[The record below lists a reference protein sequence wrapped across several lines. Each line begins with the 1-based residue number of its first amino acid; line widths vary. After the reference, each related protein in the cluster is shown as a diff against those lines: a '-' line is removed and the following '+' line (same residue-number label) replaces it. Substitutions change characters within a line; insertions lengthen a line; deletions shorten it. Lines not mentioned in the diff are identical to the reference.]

1 MNAVWCQRNRVIA
14 DRLTSAIPAQA
25 TGRRIN
31 RASRSRSS
39 SARPHWAIP
48 KLTAARVGGFRFE
61 TCAPFKPTMLGD
73 GGLAADR
80 GLAPGYQAGRDT
92 RRAPRSAYLQRM
104 PEVPLSMVIVT
115 VEPGATL
122 VPALGVWPITCP
134 GAMHRA
140 VCWMRVKSPT
150 AVSSRVAWA
159 AVSPSRSGT
168 VTAGPREMV
177 RFTGDP
183 AGSTVPAG
191 EFWSITI
198 PALNGLATR
207 VTVPT
212 TSPDP
217 ARWPATSPS
226 STPITGG
233 TVVVGTT
240 RRTITF
246 ALVAERNV

>member
-1 MNAVWCQRNRVIA
+1 M
-14 DRLTSAIPAQA
+14 
-25 TGRRIN
+25 
-31 RASRSRSS
+31 
-39 SARPHWAIP
+39 
-48 KLTAARVGGFRFE
+48 
-61 TCAPFKPTMLGD
+61 PFVDAGEEPDGSELA
-73 GGLAADR
+73 GGL
-80 GLAPGYQAGRDT
+80 GG
-92 RRAPRSAYLQRM
+92 
-104 PEVPLSMVIVT
+104 
-115 VEPGATL
+115 
-122 VPALGVWPITCP
+122 GV
-134 GAMHRA
+134 
-140 VCWMRVKSPT
+140 S
-150 AVSSRVAWA
+150 
-159 AVSPSRSGT
+159 SRSGT
-168 VTAGPREMV
+168 VTAGPREIV

-183 AGSTVPAG
+183 VGSTVPAG

-233 TVVVGTT
+233 TLVVGTT